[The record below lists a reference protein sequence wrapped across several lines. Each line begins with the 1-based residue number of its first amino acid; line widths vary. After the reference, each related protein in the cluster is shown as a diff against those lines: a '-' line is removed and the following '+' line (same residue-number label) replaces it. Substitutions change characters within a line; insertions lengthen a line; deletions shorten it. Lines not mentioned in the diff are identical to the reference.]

1 MPPTNGQSAYM
12 TVQIK
17 RKGGTTMI
25 RPRLR
30 TADEGTPRVASQRA
44 YLRAGLPALYQEG
57 DFGTRFVGAFEIVLD
72 PIFGVLD
79 CLPPYFR
86 ADLAPRDVLELL
98 AAWLGIDVDE
108 SWSEDIR
115 RRLVRHAAEL
125 SRRRG
130 TKQGL
135 QLMLSI
141 AFPDLPLRVEDEG
154 NVTWGTD
161 ANAPHKA
168 KEPLFYVYCD
178 QQVREEVLAT
188 IARVIEQSKPV
199 HVGYKLRV
207 KSVRP
212 KTQQV
217 PKVTPPPPPE
227 EPEEAEEPETE
238 G

>member
-1 MPPTNGQSAYM
+1 MPTTNGETGYM

-17 RKGGTTMI
+17 RKGGTTLI

-30 TADEGTPRVASQRA
+30 VAVEGTPRVASQRA
-44 YLRAGLPALYQEG
+44 YFRSALPALYQEG
-57 DFGTRFVGAFEIVLD
+57 DFGTRFVGAFENVLD
-72 PIFGVLD
+72 PIFAVLD
-79 CLPPYFR
+79 SLPAYIR

-108 SWSEDIR
+108 SWGEDVR
-115 RRLVRHAAEL
+115 RELVHHAAEL

-154 NVTWGTD
+154 AVTWVTD
-161 ANAPHKA
+161 PEAPFKV
-168 KEPLFYVYCD
+168 KDPLFYVYCD
-178 QQVREEVLAT
+178 QQVREDVLAT

-207 KSVRP
+207 KSVRA

-217 PKVTPPPPPE
+217 PKVAPPPPPE
-227 EPEEAEEPETE
+227 EPEAE
-238 G
+238 

>member
-1 MPPTNGQSAYM
+1 MATNGQSAYV

-17 RKGGTTMI
+17 RKGGTTAF

-30 TADEGTPRVASQRA
+30 TADEGAPGIVSHRA
-44 YLRAGLPALYQEG
+44 YLRSGLPALYQEG
-57 DFGTRFVGAFEIVLD
+57 DFGTRFVGAFELVLD
-72 PIFGVLD
+72 PILGVLD
-79 CLPPYFR
+79 CLPAYVR

-108 SWSEDIR
+108 SWSEEVR

-154 NVTWGTD
+154 SVTWGTD
-161 ANAPHKA
+161 PNAPHKS
-168 KEPLFYVYCD
+168 KDPLFYVYCD
-178 QQVREEVLAT
+178 QQVREDVLAT

-207 KSVRP
+207 KSVRA

-217 PKVTPPPPPE
+217 PKVPPPPPPE
-227 EPEEAEEPETE
+227 APE
-238 G
+238 GGSG

>member
-1 MPPTNGQSAYM
+1 MPTTNGQSGYV

-17 RKGGTTMI
+17 RKSGTTVF

-30 TADEGTPRVASQRA
+30 TADAGTPRIVSQGA
-44 YLRAGLPALYQEG
+44 YLRSALPALYQEG
-57 DFGTRFVGAFEIVLD
+57 DFGTRFVGAFETVLD

-79 CLPPYFR
+79 SLPAYVR
-86 ADLAPRDVLELL
+86 SDLAPRDVLELL

-154 NVTWGTD
+154 SVTWGTD
-161 ANAPHKA
+161 ADAPHKS
-168 KEPLFYVYCD
+168 KDPLFYVYCD
-178 QQVREEVLAT
+178 QQVHEEVLAT
-188 IARVIEQSKPV
+188 IARVVEQSKPV

-217 PKVTPPPPPE
+217 PKVAPPPPPE
-227 EPEEAEEPETE
+227 EPEGKSE
-238 G
+238 